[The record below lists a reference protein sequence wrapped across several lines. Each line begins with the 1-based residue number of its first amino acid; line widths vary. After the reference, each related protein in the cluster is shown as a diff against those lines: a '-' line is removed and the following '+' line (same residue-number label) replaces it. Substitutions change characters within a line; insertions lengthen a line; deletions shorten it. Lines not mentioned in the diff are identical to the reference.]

1 MKIRKKLIN
10 IKHLLIITILSFFL
24 IITPSAGGAGSAG
37 RTKTKENEKA
47 RECKKLFIKYNI
59 SPEIK
64 SQRGWKRVVKKK
76 ELYKY
81 IIIDIQINDL
91 KNLSNCLI
99 DNGFNIEKY
108 NRSIGKKL

>member
-24 IITPSAGGAGSAG
+24 ITPSAGSAGGAG
-37 RTKTKENEKA
+37 RTKA

-64 SQRGWKRVVKKK
+64 SQRGWRRVVKKK